1 VSGATGGLLKLHLD
15 FRCIVASNSKRREET
30 TIEELLHRSFP
41 VFMSSFKV
49 FDELLTCYSSRL
61 QGPELRL
68 FRIKGVA
75 VKLNGTMK
83 KVHKS
88 KMIEKLH
95 TEPMEAVPEKY
106 IALVDMGFL
115 WRLATPSA
123 EDREK
128 PDGSVFTW
136 GDYADKLF
144 SIAVA

>member
-1 VSGATGGLLKLHLD
+1 MSYSLATVPDCKDMSCGFSGSKGSQ
-15 FRCIVASNSKRREET
+15 SN
-30 TIEELLHRSFP
+30 
-41 VFMSSFKV
+41 
-49 FDELLTCYSSRL
+49 
-61 QGPELRL
+61 
-68 FRIKGVA
+68 
-75 VKLNGTMK
+75 NGTMK